1 MTSAQILTFGLNSA
15 VKFIRDQAQAAIS
28 ELQQRDTDKHKG
40 PAQAAAV
47 AVKKLLGGDTNA
59 STPSVDFAPQT
70 VSKLP
75 PSVDPLHGWA
85 EGVSARKG
93 HFCLLLKPQIVLRS
107 TEDNDAVCV
116 LAAVQGKLKTFSIMD
131 DANIHDPIS
140 GKVMNRCIVQLT
152 TL

>member
-1 MTSAQILTFGLNSA
+1 M
-15 VKFIRDQAQAAIS
+15 
-28 ELQQRDTDKHKG
+28 
-40 PAQAAAV
+40 
-47 AVKKLLGGDTNA
+47 KKLLSGEGA
-59 STPSVDFAPQT
+59 SSVPTVDFVPQT

-75 PSVDPLHGWA
+75 STVDPLHGWA

-131 DANIHDPIS
+131 DANANDPVS
-140 GKVMNRCIVQLT
+140 GKVMNR
-152 TL
+152 